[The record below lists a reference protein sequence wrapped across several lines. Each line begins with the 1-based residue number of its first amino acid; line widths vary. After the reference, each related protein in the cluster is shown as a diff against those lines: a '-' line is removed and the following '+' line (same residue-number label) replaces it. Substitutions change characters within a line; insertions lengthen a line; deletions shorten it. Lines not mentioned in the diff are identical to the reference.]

1 MARTSST
8 TLSRTGGCEHSYL
21 LSHLREKCSCHHQ
34 YDTSYKFSIDA
45 PYWVDKVSYF
55 LIVKYNF
62 SKSL

>member
-1 MARTSST
+1 MPRTSST
-8 TLSRTGGCEHSYL
+8 TLSRTGGYEHFYL

-34 YDTSYKFSIDA
+34 YDASYKFSIDA
-45 PYWVDKVSYF
+45 RYWVDKVSYF